1 MNSMS
6 KFKLGVMIVFG
17 VFIVIAIGVFATN
30 KGGSSSG
37 SGSVVIWGSMSQEW
51 FDAMYRGSGLDKNKT
66 TSISYVE
73 KDESD
78 FDREFI
84 EALAEGRGPD
94 IVILRDDYVYKHR
107 NKLFVI
113 PYKNYTERSFK
124 DKFIEGSE
132 VFLSTE
138 GVIAV
143 PFMVDPMVMYW
154 NRNIFSN
161 NQVSQPPQY
170 WDQIFSLTEK
180 MTKKDNSGNVL
191 QSAIALGE
199 WRNITNAKEILS
211 MLLLQAG
218 TSIVKRKNTSIN
230 SVLLENSGLPVPP
243 TGSTLNFYTQFS
255 NPTSIYYTWN
265 RSLNSSLNMFLSGN
279 LAMYLGF
286 ASEIFSIEQKNFNL
300 NFDVTLIPQARNTNK
315 KTVFGHIYSFAITKQ
330 SKNVAGSYTVINA
343 LTEVAPLTAL
353 EKETNLP
360 PIRRDMLSSR
370 PSNASRSVFYN
381 SALISSTW
389 IDPEP
394 LASSNIFRDMVESVT
409 GGKSRVSEA
418 ISKADLELNALL
430 K

>member
-1 MNSMS
+1 MNNMS

-17 VFIVIAIGVFATN
+17 VFIIIAIAVFATN
-30 KGGSSSG
+30 KGSSSSG

-51 FDAMYRGSGLDKNKT
+51 FDAMYKGSGLDKNKT

-94 IVILRDDYVYKHR
+94 VVILRDDYVYKHR

-218 TSIVKRKNTSIN
+218 TSIVKRKTTSIN
-230 SVLLENSGLPVPP
+230 SVLLENSGLPIPP
-243 TGSTLNFYTQFS
+243 TESTLNFYTQFS
-255 NPTSIYYTWN
+255 NPTSNYYTWN
-265 RSLNSSLNMFLSGN
+265 RSLPTSLNMFLGGN
-279 LAMYLGF
+279 LAMYFGF
-286 ASEIFSIEQKNFNL
+286 ASEIFSIEQKNSNL
-300 NFDVTLIPQARNTNK
+300 NFDVTLIPQTRNTNK

-330 SKNVAGSYTVINA
+330 SKNVAGSYSVINT
-343 LTEVAPLTAL
+343 LTEVASLAEL

-360 PIRRDMLSSR
+360 PIRRDMLANK
-370 PSNASRSVFYN
+370 PSDAFRSVFYN

-389 IDPEP
+389 IDPES

-409 GGKSRVSEA
+409 SGRSRVSEA
-418 ISKADLELNALL
+418 IGKADLELNALL